1 MIATGALIGGYIVDH
16 FNANILLY
24 SVLSFILLAF
34 ISIFT
39 LSRGLNNPK
48 TETNTMQCES

>member
-1 MIATGALIGGYIVDH
+1 MIASGALIGGYVVDH

-24 SVLSFILLAF
+24 SVLSFIILAV

-48 TETNTMQCES
+48 QETCSISSE